1 MFTKKEHIRVL
12 AENVVSRLEQDES
25 IALNPRTRQ
34 MVYQDLFS
42 KISPYI
48 LSDEEVREK
57 ILSQLGQKADELSD
71 SGSAE
76 SDQFKAAK
84 AVLMNKVGENA
95 VHGLYY
101 QIPVKNVA
109 VLVVQFLMSHNQ
121 VEEVYLSDDELE
133 KSIVDF
139 FKKFDP
145 SQLH

>member
-12 AENVVSRLEQDES
+12 AKNVVSRLEQDES

>member
-1 MFTKKEHIRVL
+1 MFTKKDHIKVL
-12 AENVVSRLEQDES
+12 AKNLVSRLEQDES
-25 IALNPRTRQ
+25 IALNQRTRH
-34 MVYQDLFS
+34 MVYQDLYV
-42 KISPYI
+42 KLNPYI

-57 ILSQLGQKADELSD
+57 ILTQLGQKAEELTD
-71 SGSAE
+71 AGATE

-84 AVLMNKVGENA
+84 AVLMNKIGENA

-101 QIPVKNVA
+101 QIPIKNVA

-121 VEEVYLSDDELE
+121 VEEVYLSDDDLE

-139 FKKFDP
+139 FKKFDS